1 MQLSI
6 QNFGEIDIKYLVFDY
21 NGTIAI
27 DGILIENVAENLKK
41 LSNEFEIYVITSD
54 THGSAVKNLQN
65 LPVKIKILTSDNH
78 TKEKEEFVN
87 SLNASNVIAVG
98 NGNNDSLMLKTA
110 KIGVCI
116 LQEEGASSKAL
127 LNSDIVL
134 KDIKDFFEIINK
146 PKRLIATLRM

>member
-6 QNFGEIDIKYLVFDY
+6 QNFGKIDIKYLVFDY
-21 NGTIAI
+21 NGTVAV
-27 DGILIENVAENLKK
+27 DGKLIKNAAENFKK
-41 LSNEFEIYVITSD
+41 LSDGFEIYVITSD
-54 THGSAVKNLQN
+54 THGSAVQNLQN
-65 LPVKIKILTSDNH
+65 LPVKIKILTSNNH

-98 NGNNDSLMLKTA
+98 NGNNDSLMLKAA

-116 LQEEGASSKAL
+116 IQEEGASSASL
-127 LNSDIVL
+127 INSDLVL
-134 KDIKDFFEIINK
+134 KDINDFFEMIKN

>member
-27 DGILIENVAENLKK
+27 DGKLIKNVAENLKK

-87 SLNASNVIAVG
+87 SLNASNVIAIG
-98 NGNNDSLMLKTA
+98 NGNNDSLMLKAA

-116 LQEEGASSKAL
+116 IQEEGASSKAL
-127 LNSDIVL
+127 VNSDIIL
-134 KDIKDFFEIINK
+134 KNIDDFFEMINK

>member
-27 DGILIENVAENLKK
+27 DGKLIKNVAENLKK
-41 LSNEFEIYVITSD
+41 LSDKFEIYVITSD
-54 THGSAVKNLQN
+54 TYGSVVRNLKNL
-65 LPVKIKILTSDNH
+65 PIKIKILTSDKH
-78 TKEKEEFVN
+78 TKEKEVFVN
-87 SLNASNVIAVG
+87 SLNASNVIAIG
-98 NGNNDSLMLKTA
+98 NGNNDSLMLKAA

-116 LQEEGASSKAL
+116 IQEEGASSKAL
-127 LNSDIVL
+127 VNSDIIL
-134 KDIKDFFEIINK
+134 KNIDDFFEMINK

>member
-6 QNFGEIDIKYLVFDY
+6 QNFGKIDIKYLVFDY
-21 NGTIAI
+21 NGTVAV
-27 DGILIENVAENLKK
+27 DGKLIKNAAENFKK
-41 LSNEFEIYVITSD
+41 LSDEFEIYVITSD
-54 THGSAVKNLQN
+54 THGSAVQNLQN
-65 LPVKIKILTSDNH
+65 LPVKIKILTSNNH

-98 NGNNDSLMLKTA
+98 NGNNDSLMLKAA

-116 LQEEGASSKAL
+116 IQEEGASSASL
-127 LNSDIVL
+127 INSDLVL
-134 KDIKDFFEIINK
+134 KDINDFFEMIKN

>member
-27 DGILIENVAENLKK
+27 DGKLIENVAENLKK

>member
-1 MQLSI
+1 
-6 QNFGEIDIKYLVFDY
+6 
-21 NGTIAI
+21 
-27 DGILIENVAENLKK
+27 
-41 LSNEFEIYVITSD
+41 
-54 THGSAVKNLQN
+54 
-65 LPVKIKILTSDNH
+65 
-78 TKEKEEFVN
+78 
-87 SLNASNVIAVG
+87 VIAVG